1 MLDEIRDIVTAF
13 RLLQAGD
20 VGVTVYL
27 ERDTL
32 VPPYGSGYPH
42 MGIPAVVWSD
52 FQVRRHGVV
61 YILDEARIPAACQLT
76 EALQQLNER
85 AHRGVLEV
93 ALSRF
98 NQSYGREF
106 PDDRIID
113 LTIAL
118 ESCLLAAIKSQTE
131 LKYRFTLRGAALLAK
146 TRKPQET
153 NSLLSALYNAR
164 SSIVHEGRY
173 LFEQKST
180 SLVGLKPAEFLQT
193 CEDVV
198 RDILREYVQV
208 LVKAGAQSSI
218 STVNQKLDQR
228 ILSGLSDPD
237 ERQRESFS
245 GEDRTLS

>member
-1 MLDEIRDIVTAF
+1 MLDEIRDIVTAL

-20 VGVTVYL
+20 VGVTAYV
-27 ERDTL
+27 ERDTR
-32 VPPYGSGYPH
+32 VPPHSSGHPH
-42 MGIPAVVWSD
+42 MGVPAVLWSD
-52 FQVRRHGVV
+52 FRVRRHGVV
-61 YILDEARIPAACQLT
+61 YNLDEDKIPAACQLT
-76 EALQQLNER
+76 EALQQLHER
-85 AHRGVLEV
+85 PHRGGLEV

-98 NQSYGREF
+98 NQSYGRDF

-118 ESCLLAAIKSQTE
+118 ESCLLAAIRSQTE
-131 LKYRFTLRGAALLAK
+131 LKYRLALRGAALLAK

-237 ERQRESFS
+237 ERQRESS
-245 GEDRTLS
+245 SSEDRDLA